1 MAWFKRLSRFTI
13 LALILAVILTLG
25 LAVNVPV
32 SVQAQLS
39 PDLLSRKLPN
49 QWENSFT
56 PPPSPGAPVPDN
68 RVGGATRSNNCIRG
82 DGSLM
87 ALVPASGVG
96 QTVAEYPTVFW
107 YTPQTSA
114 VQVEFVLRDANNQ
127 EVYSTE
133 YALAKS
139 GVGERSSAQAFGEGV
154 SVASVPG
161 IMRLP
166 LPAFANFSPLE
177 IGQDYYW
184 DLALI
189 CNPID
194 RSGDIVVTGGIKR
207 VQPDPTLAL
216 RVQQATPQERVALYA
231 DARLWYETLTA
242 LADLPRD
249 RPNNND
255 LADVWNKLLKS
266 VGLNPIF

>member
-1 MAWFKRLSRFTI
+1 
-13 LALILAVILTLG
+13 
-25 LAVNVPV
+25 
-32 SVQAQLS
+32 
-39 PDLLSRKLPN
+39 
-49 QWENSFT
+49 
-56 PPPSPGAPVPDN
+56 
-68 RVGGATRSNNCIRG
+68 
-82 DGSLM
+82 M

-231 DARLWYETLTA
+231 DARLWYETLTT
-242 LADLPRD
+242 LVDLPRD